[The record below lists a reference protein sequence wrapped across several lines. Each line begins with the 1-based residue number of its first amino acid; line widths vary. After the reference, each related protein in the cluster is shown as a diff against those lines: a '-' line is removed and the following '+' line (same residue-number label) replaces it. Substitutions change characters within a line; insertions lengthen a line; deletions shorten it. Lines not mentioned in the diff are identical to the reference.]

1 MQQAFF
7 FWGGRGKRGPFSH
20 EKFLESYFR
29 KWEMKLYLLL
39 KRISKRSVLGS
50 GGINALEDLDC
61 QIAALG
67 YIGCSSFIL
76 SLHTWVRSTIW
87 KKCWV
92 SSVSLLR
99 LNALCDICPFL
110 SLACVLNQ
118 HNKWI
123 SAFYVCRRILP

>member
-1 MQQAFF
+1 M
-7 FWGGRGKRGPFSH
+7 
-20 EKFLESYFR
+20 
-29 KWEMKLYLLL
+29 
-39 KRISKRSVLGS
+39 GS

-99 LNALCDICPFL
+99 LNALCDICPFF
-110 SLACVLNQ
+110 VLGLRFEPAQ
-118 HNKWI
+118 QMD
-123 SAFYVCRRILP
+123 FCILCMQKDIALTCSSTFN